1 MLLRYRYIRMLVR
14 HLSWAKLLEKDKVPQ
29 QGPLL
34 LVCGEHGPQ
43 QGLEMVSERWM
54 GEKATVVFSSGLVGD
69 GVKNRRGTNQ
79 GDTERFYSR
88 TLFFSSVFIGFY
100 CCSTPRCHLKL
111 SRVYMRIK

>member
-1 MLLRYRYIRMLVR
+1 MLVR

-34 LVCGEHGPQ
+34 MVCGEHGPQ

-54 GEKATVVFSSGLVGD
+54 GEEATVVFSRRHVGD

-88 TLFFSSVFIGFY
+88 TLYFFFFCFHWFLLLFHSMVPFKIVQSLY
-100 CCSTPRCHLKL
+100 ADK
-111 SRVYMRIK
+111 